1 MAKSSAEK
9 GREVPNQSEQR
20 ETKKSFKGNERTI
33 GWSLKQV
40 ETGQFIQ
47 FTYKSKQRRVLVL
60 TPDWRNVKE
69 NSILTCVDLT
79 MLAFAP
85 NKLNR
90 IFDIGA
96 FPRLIRTA
104 VTDKEGFRFFQISPD
119 IIDVEK
125 LVSKNKFFKNNYKTF
140 FRKRLTGVIKM
151 WNPIFSPAMIKK
163 LNIEDVVL

>member
-69 NSILTCVDLT
+69 NSRV
-79 MLAFAP
+79 
-85 NKLNR
+85 
-90 IFDIGA
+90 IG
-96 FPRLIRTA
+96 I
-104 VTDKEGFRFFQISPD
+104 
-119 IIDVEK
+119 
-125 LVSKNKFFKNNYKTF
+125 
-140 FRKRLTGVIKM
+140 
-151 WNPIFSPAMIKK
+151 PAR
-163 LNIEDVVL
+163 EF